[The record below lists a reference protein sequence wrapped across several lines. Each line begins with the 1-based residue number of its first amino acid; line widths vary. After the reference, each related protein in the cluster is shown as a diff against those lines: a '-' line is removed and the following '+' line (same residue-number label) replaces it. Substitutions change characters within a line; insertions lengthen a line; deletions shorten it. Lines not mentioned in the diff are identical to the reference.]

1 MKIKY
6 KNYELFIS
14 SGKVLCITLNDE
26 EVGANNAP
34 DMIKHTNAETTLEDA
49 IQWIEEDIKCR
60 KEETPDIYY
69 LEEGDELTCDCADV
83 VVGKND
89 ILCFN
94 GYRDDTNYYYE
105 GLTVEFDDDGKPYV
119 ER

>member
-1 MKIKY
+1 MLRNECGVFKVIAISLDGE
-6 KNYELFIS
+6 ELGQDAGDGV
-14 SGKVLCITLNDE
+14 SGS
-26 EVGANNAP
+26 
-34 DMIKHTNAETTLEDA
+34 TTLEDA

-60 KEETPDIYY
+60 EEETPDIYF
-69 LEEGDELTCDCADV
+69 LEEGDELTCDCAYV

-105 GLTVEFDDDGKPYV
+105 GLEVEFDNDGKPYV